1 LVKAL
6 KNPSENYLLL
16 IEEINR
22 ANVSAVFGDIFQL
35 LDRAGDG
42 ESEYVIATSD
52 ELQNYL
58 IQEFQNVELGQD
70 IQEKLGIDFKRLY
83 LPKNLYIWATMNS
96 ADQGVM
102 PMDTAFR
109 RRWEFTYL
117 GIDETADINKEDFS
131 KYKFKVNQEEVVL
144 WDTFRREV
152 NKKLSALNI
161 PDFRAA
167 EKTFQLLTQVAGRAG
182 RVSGNGKVLI
192 QTYNPQNSIFQLIK
206 ENNPEKIYQ
215 YFLNERKKY
224 LYPPFVKVIFIEMK
238 HRKEDKIQ
246 RASSF
251 LGSILRKYLPEECVL
266 GPEQAIISKINN
278 LYYYQIL
285 LKLPRNK
292 KYQEFKN
299 FLVQS
304 LKEFNEIS
312 AYKSIEIKICV
323 DY

>member
-1 LVKAL
+1 
-6 KNPSENYLLL
+6 
-16 IEEINR
+16 
-22 ANVSAVFGDIFQL
+22 
-35 LDRAGDG
+35 
-42 ESEYVIATSD
+42 
-52 ELQNYL
+52 
-58 IQEFQNVELGQD
+58 
-70 IQEKLGIDFKRLY
+70 
-83 LPKNLYIWATMNS
+83 
-96 ADQGVM
+96 
-102 PMDTAFR
+102 
-109 RRWEFTYL
+109 
-117 GIDETADINKEDFS
+117 
-131 KYKFKVNQEEVVL
+131 
-144 WDTFRREV
+144 
-152 NKKLSALNI
+152 
-161 PDFRAA
+161 
-167 EKTFQLLTQVAGRAG
+167 
-182 RVSGNGKVLI
+182 
-192 QTYNPQNSIFQLIK
+192 
-206 ENNPEKIYQ
+206 
-215 YFLNERKKY
+215 
-224 LYPPFVKVIFIEMK
+224 MK